1 MSRKP
6 STEEQGPKVPA
17 YIVTFSDMVTLLLT
31 FFVMLLSLAEVQDDK
46 MFFSGRNSFVEA
58 IQKFGLGM
66 FSSQIQRPD
75 FGHAKPKYSV
85 SEPDKFVKIRTIDAR
100 EEDVRRKFQKV
111 RQTATA
117 MPSQIVAKKTDFSL
131 TDIRFSPG
139 QSALNKLAK
148 KSLTG
153 FAVNLQQNSNTAI
166 IGLYVLGLATEGVNS
181 RERYLLS
188 ARRAQAAAD
197 FLGQLLPAESFGPT
211 NWWGAG
217 PGGDWVGQESS
228 ISKQSQILIAILRAE
243 D

>member
-6 STEEQGPKVPA
+6 PIKEQKAKVPA

-31 FFVMLLSLAEVQDDK
+31 FFVMLLTLTTVQDDE
-46 MFFSGRNSFVEA
+46 MFFSGRDSFVKS

-66 FSSQIQRPD
+66 FSGRKHRPN
-75 FGHAKPKYSV
+75 FGYTKPKYSI
-85 SEPDKFVKIRTIDAR
+85 SEPDEFVKIRTIDAR

-111 RQTATA
+111 RQTATTT
-117 MPSQIVAKKTDFSL
+117 PSQIVAKKTDFTL

-139 QSALNKLAK
+139 QAVLNGSAK

-153 FAVNLQQNSNTAI
+153 FAVNLQQNTNTGI
-166 IGLYVLGLATEGVNS
+166 IGLYVLGLATEGVS
-181 RERYLLS
+181 YRERYLLS

-197 FLGQLLPAESFGPT
+197 FLGQLLPAGSFGPI

-217 PGGDWVGQESS
+217 PGGDWVGQKSS